1 MIRKALSV
9 GSLAL
14 MAGATQGQYLEIVI
28 EEVSP
33 GFGVI
38 TAQLFEPAG
47 VIRAVIS
54 DLAFTM
60 HGEGFLNFS
69 YNSAFDSTFFG
80 PATVSVTPT
89 EIYFSGTNTLPPLN
103 NPGGPDSSNPLHIAS
118 FNATDVTSF
127 TVNGQ
132 CTGAY
137 VGSPF
142 DIVFFYQH
150 AGGSPVPFSIEIR
163 GWDIPAPATVAAFG
177 FAGFTAMRRRR

>member
-60 HGEGFLNFS
+60 RGEGFSNFS
-69 YNSAFDSTFFG
+69 YNPAFDSAFFG

-89 EIYFSGTNTLPPLN
+89 EIYFGGANTLPPLT
-103 NPGGPDSSNPLHIAS
+103 NPGGPDSINPLHIAS
-118 FNATDVTSF
+118 FNATDVEWFSP
-127 TVNGQ
+127 NGQ
-132 CTGAY
+132 MTGAY
-137 VGSPF
+137 VRSPF
-142 DIVFFYQH
+142 DDVFFYLN
-150 AGGSPVPFSIEIR
+150 AFGGDVPFEIIIR
-163 GWDIPAPATVAAFG
+163 GWDIPAPASVAVIGFG
-177 FAGFTAMRRRR
+177 WIAALRRRR